1 MNTVQPQAAIDWLAD
16 QRPAMQ
22 AALATL
28 VNIDSSSHDKAG
40 TDRMAQAMAGWLQAA
55 GVEAQHRGD
64 PAEGDVLLARLPGA
78 QPTTAP
84 VVLMGHRDTVFP
96 TGTVAQRPWRVEGE
110 RGYGPGASDMKSGL
124 VLQCFVLMAL
134 QKLPPLPFPVRGLF
148 TADEEIG
155 SRNGRVAIEAHARG
169 ARAVF
174 NSEPGRVSGNLVTE
188 RKGGATF
195 QIDVKGRA
203 AHSGMNHA
211 DGASAIEALA
221 RTVLALHALTDYTT
235 GITTNVGL
243 ISGGMS
249 SNTVA
254 PAAQAT
260 LDVRFRTL
268 AEREAVFAKIHA
280 LAEVTG
286 VPGTQISITQTS
298 ESLPLE
304 PESSQDL
311 MQRYHASAAEVG
323 FDVAGEATGG
333 CSDAG
338 FTASLGIPTLC
349 GVGPVG
355 AKAHTDAEYCCL
367 DTLVPRAQ
375 ALLKT
380 ILGLEVPVVERSHA
394 KRRVRSAEP

>member
-1 MNTVQPQAAIDWLAD
+1 MSAAMNAVTNDVQVPGCAATEWLAG

-28 VNIDSSSHDKAG
+28 VDIDSSSHDKPG
-40 TDRMAQAMAGWLQAA
+40 TDRVAQAMAGWLQTA
-55 GVEAQHRGD
+55 GISAEHRGD
-64 PAEGDVLLARLPGA
+64 VAEGDVLLARLPGA
-78 QPTTAP
+78 QPAAAP

-96 TGTVAQRPWRVEGE
+96 TGTVAQRPWRVDGE
-110 RGYGPGASDMKSGL
+110 RSYGPGVSDMKSGL
-124 VLQCFVLMAL
+124 VLQCFVMMAL
-134 QKLPPLPFPVRGLF
+134 QKLPLLPFPVLGLF

-155 SRNGRVAIEAHARG
+155 SQNGRIAIENHARG

-195 QIDVKGRA
+195 LIEVTGRA

-211 DGASAIEALA
+211 DGASAIGALA
-221 RTVLALHALTDYTT
+221 QLVTALHALTDYSC

-249 SNTVA
+249 TNTVA
-254 PAAQAT
+254 PAAQAK

-268 AEREAVFAKIHA
+268 PERQAVFASIHA
-280 LAEVTG
+280 LAAAPG
-286 VPGTQISITQTS
+286 VPGTTIRITQMS

-304 PESSQDL
+304 PEASSDL
-311 MQRYHASAAEVG
+311 MRRYKTSAAQVG

-355 AKAHTDAEYCCL
+355 AKAHTDNEYCCL

-375 ALLKT
+375 ALVKT
-380 ILGLEVPVVERSHA
+380 VLSLA
-394 KRRVRSAEP
+394 A